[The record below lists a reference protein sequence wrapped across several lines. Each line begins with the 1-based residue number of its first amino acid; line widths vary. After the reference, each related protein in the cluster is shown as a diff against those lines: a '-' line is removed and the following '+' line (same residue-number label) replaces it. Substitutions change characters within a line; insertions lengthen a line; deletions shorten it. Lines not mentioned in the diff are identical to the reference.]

1 MHFYRPETNR
11 NRKRKTSAKI
21 TFKNDTP
28 SNEVKQMYENL
39 TGRGEKRKFYPGIFK
54 KTRTN
59 GRICHIRGVK
69 CFMCKHGNSSQM
81 MWNID
86 FMQPQPNIVGVG
98 FFFLLEFD
106 PKMCPKARRVKRHR
120 AVHENGHT
128 ASACPRVGATL
139 ATCRSN

>member
-69 CFMCKHGNSSQM
+69 CFMCKHGNSSR
-81 MWNID
+81 ID
-86 FMQPQPNIVGVG
+86 VEYRFHATPTKHSWGG
-98 FFFLLEFD
+98 FFFWLEFD
-106 PKMCPKARRVKRHR
+106 PKMCLKARRVKRHR
-120 AVHENGHT
+120 DVHENGHT
-128 ASACPRVGATL
+128 ASACPARGCH
-139 ATCRSN
+139 TCHLP